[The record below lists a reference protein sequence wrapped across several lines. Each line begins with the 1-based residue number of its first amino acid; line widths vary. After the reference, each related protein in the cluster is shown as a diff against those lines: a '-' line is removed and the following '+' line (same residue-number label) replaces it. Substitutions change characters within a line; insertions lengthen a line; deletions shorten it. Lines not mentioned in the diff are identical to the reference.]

1 MDMEPTI
8 DADFTSIRVTTL
20 RGDTKIPFS
29 VHVRVAGK
37 YILYCRSGDSFEG
50 ERLAR
55 LRAKKLRKMYVK
67 KVDEIPY
74 KQYLEDNINGAYD
87 NRDGKSLSIR
97 AEIIQGFQQAEVE
110 SFLEDTLD
118 EFSYQHLR
126 SSVQRFSEFIERE
139 PHALKALLEI
149 PNIDMSISHHSVNVA
164 ALAVALA
171 IELSLKQGLPLH
183 LLALGCMLHDAEH
196 FISGLEVTKP
206 LASFNAKEL
215 AIYKEHP
222 LKGAHR
228 LQGATFLDQQVMS
241 VITQH
246 EETVDGSGF
255 PKGLFEKQM
264 DPSVLVAGLANAYER
279 YLSYEEKTP
288 KEALKQVLI
297 AKMGQYPL
305 SHMQALQSILKT
317 QGLA

>member
-1 MDMEPTI
+1 MEPTPDI
-8 DADFTSIRVTTL
+8 DFTPIRVATL
-20 RGDTKIPFS
+20 RGDTQIPFS

-55 LRAKKLRKMYVK
+55 LRAKKLKKMYVK

-74 KQYLEDNINGAYD
+74 KQYLEDNINGAYS
-87 NRDGKSLSIR
+87 NQGGKSLAIR
-97 AEIIQGFQQAEVE
+97 AEIIQGFQQAELE
-110 SFLEDTLD
+110 SFLEDTMD
-118 EFSYQHLR
+118 EFSYQHLK

-139 PHALKALLEI
+139 PLSLKALLEI
-149 PNIDMSISHHSVNVA
+149 PNIDLSISQHSVNVA
-164 ALAVALA
+164 ALSVALA
-171 IELSLKQGLPLH
+171 IELNLKQGLPLH
-183 LLALGCMLHDAEH
+183 LLAMGCMLHDAEH
-196 FISGLEVTKP
+196 FVSGLDITKLSSMSP
-206 LASFNAKEL
+206 KDL

-228 LQGATFLDQQVMS
+228 LQGAAFLDQLVVS

-246 EETVDGSGF
+246 EEAIDGSGF
-255 PKGLFEKQM
+255 PKGLTEKQM
-264 DPSVLVAGLANAYER
+264 DPSVLIAGLANSFER
-279 YLSYEEKTP
+279 YLSFEAKTP

-297 AKMGQYPL
+297 AKMGMYPL
-305 SHMQALQSILKT
+305 AHMQALQRVLKT